1 MSPRPA
7 RRPAQ
12 EYLGTVDR
20 VELNREIAAVLSE
33 GRLHLHPIEQQGQ
46 QSRMFPPDGE
56 PRDITCVAL
65 TAEFLVYATAR
76 GTLTYYYLQDGA
88 IVSEYRHE
96 APIRNI
102 FTNELGTRLVLVDD
116 AASAYLFNPVND
128 SALPIPSFSPSA
140 TKVLWDAADGR
151 VFVVADART
160 LSVYTY
166 APHSLDAFQGAAV
179 ALVATSKL
187 DGGAT
192 PVLVHDGM
200 LTSQSANGSV
210 STAPLETHAA
220 IAAVAARGAGSKE
233 TLAAAFTQCLAVLRG
248 KRAWE
253 IALKLEQRDLLAQ
266 LGHFALHQLDVP
278 LATRVYRELGDA
290 GMVMAMQKLEGVDD
304 AALLAGHVALVCG
317 YHDLAQEL
325 FLASSHPISALE
337 MRRDLLDWEV
347 ALKLA
352 QTLAPDQVPSISR
365 EFAMQLEFREEYE
378 PALAMFNNGLATR
391 DAAQA
396 KACRAGVARMTLRLG
411 DVSRGVQI
419 AMEGDDPQC
428 CRDCAAILEGLKQS
442 ADAARLYEEG
452 GQPEKAAALHIRSKN
467 WAAAAPLM
475 ARISGSKLHSE
486 FGAAKE
492 AEGRYDE
499 AAAIGSRPKPHT
511 SHPTSPITGTTR
523 RRRRTR
529 RRPTSTTSRGSASS
543 TSTARSAPSRSSAS
557 RGRVRAPSSAPST
570 ARPSATTTPRSSSSC

>member
-1 MSPRPA
+1 MPS
-7 RRPAQ
+7 
-12 EYLGTVDR
+12 TD
-20 VELNREIAAVLSE
+20 
-33 GRLHLHPIEQQGQ
+33 
-46 QSRMFPPDGE
+46 
-56 PRDITCVAL
+56 
-65 TAEFLVYATAR
+65 
-76 GTLTYYYLQDGA
+76 
-88 IVSEYRHE
+88 
-96 APIRNI
+96 
-102 FTNELGTRLVLVDD
+102 
-116 AASAYLFNPVND
+116 LFD
-128 SALPIPSFSPSA
+128 
-140 TKVLWDAADGR
+140 
-151 VFVVADART
+151 
-160 LSVYTY
+160 
-166 APHSLDAFQGAAV
+166 
-179 ALVATSKL
+179 
-187 DGGAT
+187 
-192 PVLVHDGM
+192 
-200 LTSQSANGSV
+200 
-210 STAPLETHAA
+210 
-220 IAAVAARGAGSKE
+220 
-233 TLAAAFTQCLAVLRG
+233 
-248 KRAWE
+248 
-253 IALKLEQRDLLAQ
+253 
-266 LGHFALHQLDVP
+266 
-278 LATRVYRELGDA
+278 
-290 GMVMAMQKLEGVDD
+290 GVDD

-452 GQPEKAAALHIRSKN
+452 GQPEKAAALHIRAKN

-499 AAAIGSRPKPHT
+499 AAAIGSRPKPHA
-511 SHPTSPITGTTR
+511 SHPISPITGTTR

-543 TSTARSAPSRSSAS
+543 ISTARSAPSRSSAS